1 MSIHYFSPR
10 LHQSAAPFSH
20 FVQHGNTGYTAGI
33 IGQRTDDGAL
43 ISSDVAEQSES
54 MMANLETLLEELG
67 LTLSDLLRTTIY
79 LTDYKDFD
87 VINSVYA
94 KRLGD
99 PFPVRTTIQVAALP
113 LGAKVQIDT
122 VVALRETTATQGVPS
137 R

>member
-1 MSIHYFSPR
+1 MPNHYFSTR
-10 LHQSAAPFSH
+10 LYQSAAPFSH
-20 FVQHGNTGYTAGI
+20 FVENAGSGFTAGI
-33 IGQRTDDGAL
+33 IGQRRDDGL
-43 ISSDVAEQSES
+43 LVSNDVAEQCEA
-54 MMANLETLLEELG
+54 MMDNLKTLLEELDLG
-67 LTLSDLLRTTIY
+67 FSDLVRTTIY

-94 KRLGD
+94 RHLTE

-122 VVALRETTATQGVPS
+122 VVAVRTGET